1 MTKMNYKKKPNG
13 ELDGSYPSP
22 VSPAPAPEA
31 IPASLIYASTP
42 STDSTFD
49 YARMHSVLAERS
61 TNQELTEKERKQEE
75 LREEV
80 HRFASN
86 VPVGEAALESYFEMV
101 AKDLDTNSD
110 DVRLRYETLRAIH
123 DTEAAP
129 APPDWEKV
137 RFVMPN
143 PDGRGFIG
151 TPIDNASIRALAH
164 LESLAA
170 DKRRE
175 GRSRVE
181 EVDEDGVR
189 WVKYSNERLSEVLR
203 GVVYD
208 ETSGNLKVWLA
219 AKGAAPVMYSYQNVH
234 PSLIR
239 QLVSARSMGR
249 FYAYT
254 FSPESPDAS
263 FADRTVNNYSF
274 AAHIANGLLPAGG
287 VSTGRVPSRSVLAKL
302 RLFPSNN

>member
-1 MTKMNYKKKPNG
+1 MTKTNYIKDKKTG
-13 ELDGSYPSP
+13 ELAGSYPSP
-22 VSPAPAPEA
+22 ASPAPAPETL
-31 IPASLIYASTP
+31 PAALTTV
-42 STDSTFD
+42 TDSHESNFD
-49 YARMHSVLAERS
+49 YARMHSVLAERAA
-61 TNQELTEKERKQEE
+61 NQDLTQKERQQEE

-86 VPVGEAALESYFEMV
+86 VPVGEAALDSYFTMV
-101 AKDLDTNSD
+101 AKDLDADET

-123 DTEAAP
+123 DTEDAP
-129 APPDWEKV
+129 EPPDWEKV
-137 RFVMPN
+137 RFIMPN
-143 PDGRGFIG
+143 PDGTGFLG
-151 TPIDNASIRALAH
+151 TPVDNASIRAISH

-175 GRSRVE
+175 KRSMVE
-181 EVDEDGVR
+181 EVDEEGVR
-189 WVKYSNERLSEVLR
+189 WVRYSNERLSEVLR

-219 AKGAAPVMYSYQNVH
+219 AKGSKPVMYSYQDVH
-234 PSLIR
+234 PSLVR

-263 FADRTVNNYSF
+263 FAGRTVNNYSF
-274 AAHIANGLLPAGG
+274 AAHIANGLLPIGRT
-287 VSTGRVPSRSVLAKL
+287 STGRVPSRSVLMKL